1 MSTQKVMEKEKQRV
15 ALSSVITAVFL
26 TAAKLVIGLLTGSLG
41 ILSQAADSGLDLGA
55 TIITYFAVR
64 VSDRPADADHL
75 YGHGKAES
83 LSALIQAGLILITCG
98 WIIYEAVGRLFF
110 KTVAVQATLYAFVIM
125 GISIIIKVNRSV
137 VLRKTARKYGSQA
150 LEAQALNFSSDILS
164 STVVILGL
172 IMVRLG
178 LPLADPLAALVVAIL
193 VVVASVRLGK
203 RSADVLL
210 DRAPGEVVELV
221 STEVRAVEGVIDCPR
236 VRVRRS
242 GNRFFVDLNINI
254 DRTVGL
260 ERGHDIALEVER
272 RVCAKVPHADVM
284 VHTEPTEGDE
294 QLVDRIKVM
303 AGRTPEI
310 LDVHNILA
318 HEIEGKIYL
327 DLHLTVA
334 PLLTLGEAHKIADS
348 LEETIRSELEN
359 IAMANTHIESNFDL
373 VASGEDITSSSESM
387 VNLVKSV
394 AREETALKDC
404 HEVTVR
410 KVNDYLSLTLHCLF
424 DEKLSISEVHEAS
437 TRIEDRVKGA
447 IPNVDTVLVHVEPS

>member
-1 MSTQKVMEKEKQRV
+1 MEKEKQRV
-15 ALSSVITAVFL
+15 ALSSVIAAVFL
-26 TAAKLVIGLLTGSLG
+26 LVSRLVIGLLTGSLG
-41 ILSQAADSGLDLGA
+41 VLADAAHAGFDLGA

-64 VSDRPADADHL
+64 GSDKPPDEDHL
-75 YGHGKAES
+75 YGHGKVES
-83 LSALIQAGLILITCG
+83 LSALIVAGLLLVMCG

-110 KTVAVQATLYAFVIM
+110 KSVAAQANLYAFAIT
-125 GISIIIKVNRSV
+125 GISIIINANRSV
-137 VLRKTARKYGSQA
+137 VLRRTARKYGSQA
-150 LEAQALNFSSDILS
+150 LEAGALHFSSDVLTS
-164 STVVILGL
+164 VVVILGL

-178 LPLADPLAALVVAIL
+178 LPLADSLAALVVAIL
-193 VVVASVRLGK
+193 VAVVSVRLGR

-210 DRAPGEVVELV
+210 DRAPREVVELV
-221 STEVRAVEGVIDCPR
+221 STEARTVDGVIDCPR

-303 AGRTPEI
+303 AGRTPDI

-327 DLHLTVA
+327 DLHLTVT
-334 PLLTLGEAHKIADS
+334 PLLTLGEAHKIAES
-348 LEETIRSELEN
+348 LEETIRSEMEN
-359 IAMANTHIESNFDL
+359 IAVVNTHIESNFDS

-394 AREETALKDC
+394 AREEAALKDC
-404 HEVTVR
+404 HEVTIR
-410 KVNDYLSLTLHCLF
+410 KVNDHLSLTLHCLF
-424 DEKLSISEVHEAS
+424 DENLSISEVHEAS
-437 TRIEDRVKGA
+437 TRIEDRVKSV
-447 IPNVDTVLVHVEPS
+447 IPNVDAVLVHVEPS